1 MRNIKDFQARYD
13 RWKSGE
19 RYWDIRGVDLP
30 KYDDADK
37 NTNVETP
44 QYYYNVFPSAIG
56 AKNLEV
62 TTPDIV
68 VTADYPKIENQIHNI
83 YDNIANGI
91 VNGIDGTMNAAI
103 GIPTQAILGTGYA
116 LHNIF
121 GSLNKPHVRTWRDT
135 PNNYIDTGYS
145 SLETNPV
152 TGRVEKFPDGEV
164 NRNFKRSVLGDIGLV
179 SGDDGTWRYYDE
191 SGNLVKQCAKFANK
205 YSSIIGRPTAGDAW
219 TTRGIF
225 GDSILYNRS
234 LFGLPDST
242 AQNLQNGDI
251 VDLIWDKSPSARK
264 AKQYGR
270 GNSHTGRIFKPNK
283 TDTYVIHEV
292 GGKVKIEP
300 LAKFDKYMSRHFYL
314 NQIRRPFTQKESY
327 EKEK

>member
-13 RWKSGE
+13 RWKNGE
-19 RYWDIRGVDLP
+19 RYWDIRGIDLP
-30 KYDDADK
+30 QYDSANK
-37 NTNVETP
+37 NTNTETQ
-44 QYYYNVFPSAIG
+44 QYYYNIDPSAIG

-68 VTADYPKIENQIHNI
+68 VTADYPKIENRVHNI
-83 YDNIANGI
+83 YDNIANGV
-91 VNGIDGTMNAAI
+91 VNGVDGAMNAAI
-103 GIPTQAILGTGYA
+103 NIPIQAILRPEYA
-116 LHNIF
+116 LYNMF
-121 GSLNKPHVRTWRDT
+121 GNLDKPYVRTWKDT
-135 PNNYIDTGYS
+135 PDNYIDTGYGR
-145 SLETNPV
+145 LETNPV
-152 TGRVEKFPDGEV
+152 TGRVGTFPDGEV

-179 SGDDGTWRYYDE
+179 PGDDGTWRYYDE
-191 SGNLVKQCAKFANK
+191 NGNLVKQCAKFANK
-205 YSSIIGRPTAGDAW
+205 YSSAIGRPTAGDAW

-251 VDLIWDKSPSARK
+251 VDLVWDKSPSARK
-264 AKQYGR
+264 AKLQGR
-270 GNSHTGRIFKPNK
+270 GNSHTGRIFKPNE